1 MSLYAV
7 FSNIR
12 ASLSLLFAP
21 SSRYF
26 RPFALL
32 TFSALAPMLAG
43 CSVNVKGIMYIHKE
57 PVARYIAEQKPT
69 GKDALVKE
77 KFQETLKEVPD
88 GERILGGFCTNEEI
102 AKEIE
107 MLRGMTQACH
117 RKLQK
122 YQQDG
127 SYNGNV
133 YVGLLAGTIGAG
145 LLTITAGVLGA
156 IKAFGTDSENIGG
169 WLVLGFGVPTLAL
182 SLANSIGGFNYR
194 YRENHR
200 QATRL
205 DNLMWTMRLRLGVEV
220 CNARNV
226 ERARVKVANIR
237 HMMEM
242 TCSENFSDDGTY
254 RPR

>member
-1 MSLYAV
+1 MSFRAV
-7 FSNIR
+7 LSHPPVLLQPFSIPQTR
-12 ASLSLLFAP
+12 WFRPLALFACSLLAP
-21 SSRYF
+21 
-26 RPFALL
+26 L
-32 TFSALAPMLAG
+32 LAG
-43 CSVNVKGIMYIHKE
+43 CSVNVKGIMYIHKD

-88 GERILGGFCTNEEI
+88 GDRILGGFCTNEEI

-107 MLRGMTQACH
+107 MLRGITQACH

-156 IKAFGTDSENIGG
+156 VGAFGTDSGNIGG

-194 YRENHR
+194 YRENYR

-242 TCSENFSDDGTY
+242 TCADNFSDDGTY